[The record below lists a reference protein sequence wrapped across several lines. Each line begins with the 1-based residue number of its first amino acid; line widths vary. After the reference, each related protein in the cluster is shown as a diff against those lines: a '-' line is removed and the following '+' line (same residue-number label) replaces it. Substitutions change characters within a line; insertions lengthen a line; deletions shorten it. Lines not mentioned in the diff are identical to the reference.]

1 MNHRTIL
8 LLHSAAIAVALF
20 SVSAEAKT
28 PTSQSSI
35 ASVAGDSMTRS
46 NAGSVPMSH
55 LVGTFSAFA
64 GSTANAQSLVE
75 GLRTGTAINLVD
87 ASNVTTTFTPA
98 THAMGWGNVKIAL
111 ALAQAQL
118 AKAGIT
124 NPTPADIEA
133 VLNGG
138 TITNGTASTTF
149 TGVLVQRASGLGW
162 GQIAHAGGL
171 NLGRIVSAVSK
182 PVGVGK
188 GHVAMESALQSGK
201 GVVAARGSAS
211 GASSHNGKAS
221 TGMVTAGGDSVALVS
236 TAKGHASVGAMTTG
250 NSHAVT
256 SSTTTAAGS
265 GSGGNANRAH
275 GKGNIGG

>member
-1 MNHRTIL
+1 MARL
-8 LLHSAAIAVALF
+8 VA
-20 SVSAEAKT
+20 K
-28 PTSQSSI
+28 
-35 ASVAGDSMTRS
+35 
-46 NAGSVPMSH
+46 
-55 LVGTFSAFA
+55 FSAFA

-75 GLRTGTAINLVD
+75 GLRTGTAISLVD

-98 THAMGWGNVKIAL
+98 TQAMGWGNVKIAL
-111 ALAQAQL
+111 ALAQSEL

-138 TITNGTASTTF
+138 TITNGTTSPTF
-149 TGVLVQRASGLGW
+149 TGVLAQRASGLGW
-162 GQIAHAGGL
+162 GQIAHADGL
-171 NLGRIVSAVSK
+171 NLGKIVSAVSK
-182 PVGVGK
+182 PAGAGK
-188 GHVAMESALQSGK
+188 GRVGMENGSQSGK
-201 GVVAARGSAS
+201 GVVTDSANAS
-211 GASSHNGKAS
+211 RASSHNGKAS

-275 GKGNIGG
+275 GKGHIGG